1 MMDGTSLLATPSGRR
16 SLPGTA
22 ATYGATLRA
31 EAPTA
36 GGYSTIGGYYAGYA
50 SPAGAAFEEG
60 GGGGGGVSDFAKH
73 GGGGGSG
80 EYGALPR
87 AAFGAFLSWRSSRS
101 KVLRQ
106 VPVSLALYVVFA
118 VGMLLRARIADSYT
132 FESSLLA
139 GVVNAGDGF
148 APSSAG
154 DWFDWVDGT
163 LVGSVLPATDYNGVD
178 LAPARLGRLSNG
190 LGLLLG
196 GVRLLQTRRATVS
209 CPMGSSQL
217 NAVFGGACYGDDA
230 TTSEAFGNV
239 TAADEAG
246 VGSAFSAYT
255 VDGDDEGARYQL
267 FLNPEDG
274 AAAMSGYVNGL
285 RSAYWL
291 DAGTMDASVQMALLN
306 GNTGMFGRVELTAS
320 FTRGGLVEASTSVLS
335 LPVDPYWG
343 EPWSSCNILF
353 DMVTLLYFLYLA
365 AGTLRRLAKAGC
377 SAPGPLGARTWNAL
391 ASYWRLL
398 DVASVASLFATLV
411 TWFHVVDL
419 LARIRNSI
427 DDANPTG
434 PADFAGGPSALAQN
448 LYDAHTAFAS
458 FKLSAVA
465 TVRRRGVGRRRGE

>member
-1 MMDGTSLLATPSGRR
+1 MDGASLLATPSGRR

-22 ATYGATLRA
+22 TYGATVRGPVG
-31 EAPTA
+31 APTA

-50 SPAGAAFEEG
+50 ASPGGAAFEEG
-60 GGGGGGVSDFAKH
+60 GGGGEFSKQGGA
-73 GGGGGSG
+73 GG

-148 APSSAG
+148 APASAG

-178 LAPARLGRLSNG
+178 LAPDRLGRLSNG

-196 GVRLLQTRRATVS
+196 GVRLLQTRRAAVS

-217 NAVFGGACYGDDA
+217 NAVYGGVCYGDDT
-230 TTSEAFGNV
+230 TTSAPFGNV

-246 VGSAFSAYT
+246 VGSAFTAYT

-274 AAAMSGYVNGL
+274 AETLSGYVNGL
-285 RSAYWL
+285 RGAYWL
-291 DAGTMDASVQMALLN
+291 DEGT
-306 GNTGMFGRVELTAS
+306 
-320 FTRGGLVEASTSVLS
+320 
-335 LPVDPYWG
+335 
-343 EPWSSCNILF
+343 
-353 DMVTLLYFLYLA
+353 
-365 AGTLRRLAKAGC
+365 
-377 SAPGPLGARTWNAL
+377 
-391 ASYWRLL
+391 
-398 DVASVASLFATLV
+398 
-411 TWFHVVDL
+411 
-419 LARIRNSI
+419 
-427 DDANPTG
+427 
-434 PADFAGGPSALAQN
+434 
-448 LYDAHTAFAS
+448 
-458 FKLSAVA
+458 
-465 TVRRRGVGRRRGE
+465 